1 MAHFSLLTLWKLD
14 APIGRVWDAL
24 HDTESW
30 PRWWRYVARVTP
42 LAPGAANGEG
52 GRWQLV
58 WRTAL
63 FYSLAFEARVV
74 RVQPPH
80 VLDAEASGELQG
92 SGRWRLSEA
101 GGITEARYHWDVSTT
116 KPWMNAL
123 APLLAPAFR
132 WNHERVMAAGAEGL
146 ARYLGARL
154 LQAVSVP
161 LLDIAPPR
169 ESAAERDNGIHHR

>member
-1 MAHFSLLTLWKLD
+1 MTRFSLLTLWKLE

-24 HDTESW
+24 HDTAAW
-30 PRWWRYVARVTP
+30 PQWWRYVAEVVP
-42 LAPGAANGEG
+42 LKPGAANGEG
-52 GRWQLV
+52 GRWRLV

-80 VLDAEASGELQG
+80 VLDAETRGELQG
-92 SGRWRLSEA
+92 SGRWRLSES
-101 GGITEARYHWDVSTT
+101 GGITEARYQWDVATT

-132 WNHERVMAAGAEGL
+132 WNHQRVMAAGAEGL
-146 ARYLGARL
+146 ARHLGVRL
-154 LQAVSVP
+154 VQSESVP
-161 LLDIAPPR
+161 LATRVPR
-169 ESAAERDNGIHHR
+169 HRSDESR